1 MSSLEMSDEPT
12 LSSTS
17 NHTYYCK
24 LTHYCCN
31 CFYYLLSILYR
42 IALRDLLRIRFCFM
56 FRTAERIFRS
66 AEHTFNSGERTFRSA
81 EHKTNTVQRYIKY
94 DYHVS
99 FSPVI
104 LILLL
109 LFIRHRLIGVTIKRY
124 P

>member
-1 MSSLEMSDEPT
+1 MNLLYPPRQIIPIIVRYLT
-12 LSSTS
+12 IVVIVLLS
-17 NHTYYCK
+17 
-24 LTHYCCN
+24 
-31 CFYYLLSILYR
+31 LSILYR

-66 AEHTFNSGERTFRSA
+66 AEHTFHSGERTFRSA

-109 LFIRHRLIGVTIKRY
+109 LFIRHRFIGVTIKRY